1 MSWLRLYQ
9 LAASSYP
16 EALSKEL
23 LVLRLLLGDAGG
35 GRLLDG
41 LELAADGGVGGR
53 ELLGVLER
61 LDGALLVLELDEGLA
76 LAEVGLGLV
85 GVGDAPDGQGVGGGA
100 LGVLPRLELEVHHGR
115 IVVEHEAELL
125 DLGLGLV
132 ALVLGLGLLVDV
144 AQALLVLVERE
155 RHVAALEGLVAE
167 ALAVRGD
174 LEHLLRVQLLVGVLG
189 EVLVG
194 VAQGVGRLG
203 VAAQGLGGRARQL
216 AAVVDDAV
224 ARGLVAAR
232 GGHVLDLSDD
242 GLAAADLAKDDV
254 LSVEV
259 GRRDGRYEELGAV
272 GACKTQRLG
281 QELKPCKV

>member
-1 MSWLRLYQ
+1 MFPRSF
-9 LAASSYP
+9 
-16 EALSKEL
+16 LSKEL
-23 LVLRLLLGDAGG
+23 LVLRLLLGDAGR

-41 LELAADGGVGGR
+41 LELAADGGVGGGQ
-53 ELLGVLER
+53 LLGVLER

-85 GVGDAPDGQGVGGGA
+85 GVGDAADGQGVGGGA

-115 IVVEHEAELL
+115 VVVEHEAQLL
-125 DLGLGLV
+125 ELGLDSVV

-167 ALAVRGD
+167 ALAFRGD

-194 VAQGVGRLG
+194 VAEGVGRLG

-224 ARGLVAAR
+224 ARRLVAAR

-254 LSVEV
+254 LSVQV

-272 GACKTQRLG
+272 GACET
-281 QELKPCKV
+281 P